1 MVPTRPRSA
10 ARFVVGSAL
19 VAVVAGCSGGTL
31 LRPPAQRP
39 WETFPNGG
47 RLVEARDVLGSCHA
61 ADMIAGSQ
69 VEPFLAVSP
78 ADPAFLVGVWQQD
91 RFSTEGAFGI
101 AVAASRDS
109 GRTWSTSRLPYL
121 STCGGGSYFSLSDPQ
136 VGIDP
141 SGRIYVSTIAF
152 GEPGQAVLVSSSSDF
167 GRSWSRP
174 AVVRRVDDGSAILD
188 KPALLVDRYRP
199 DTAYLVWVEYPRAA
213 GESLSSLRVDTAF
226 ISRSQDGG
234 RTWSTPARLYGSNT
248 ENQNHVLLQLAD
260 RTLVDVFAEGY
271 RLSMPALTEEIRV
284 IRSSDGGN
292 SWSLP
297 ETVAR
302 FPYSVATL
310 GPHPIRAS
318 GQDVSAFAEKNSV
331 YVSWEYN
338 APDHSQIGV
347 VYSTDEGRTWIT
359 PADPVDG
366 PSIAFLP
373 DIAVDAR
380 GGVALTWYQTISSAG
395 DPTTVEFGELDPGRA
410 RWSIKA
416 LIGPFSLD
424 NATPSP
430 EGYFLG
436 DYESLTP
443 SPCGF
448 RLFDSIATRNGSRI
462 TTAAVCPKSP

>member
-1 MVPTRPRSA
+1 V
-10 ARFVVGSAL
+10 
-19 VAVVAGCSGGTL
+19 
-31 LRPPAQRP
+31 
-39 WETFPNGG
+39 TFPNGG
-47 RLVEARDVLGSCHA
+47 RLVDAGDVVGSCHT
-61 ADMIAGSQ
+61 ADVIAGSQ

-91 RFSTEGAFGI
+91 RFSSKGALGI
-101 AVAASRDS
+101 AVAVSRNS
-109 GRTWSTSRLPYL
+109 GRTWSASRLPYL
-121 STCGGGSYFSLSDPQ
+121 SSCGGGSYSWLSDPQ
-136 VGIDP
+136 VGIGP
-141 SGRIYVSTIAF
+141 SRRIYVSTIAV

-167 GRSWSRP
+167 GRSWTRP
-174 AVVRRVDDGSAILD
+174 AVVRSVDDGSAILD
-188 KPALLVDRYRP
+188 KPALLVDRYRR
-199 DTAYLVWVEYPRAA
+199 DTAYEVWVEYPRST

-234 RTWSTPARLYGSNT
+234 RTWSAPARLYGSNT

-284 IRSSDGGN
+284 VRSSDGGK
-292 SWSLP
+292 SWSP
-297 ETVAR
+297 PVTVAR
-302 FPYSVATL
+302 FPFSIATS
-310 GPHPIRAS
+310 GRHQIRAS
-318 GQDVSAFAEKNSV
+318 GQDVSAFAGRKSV

-338 APDHSQIGV
+338 TPDHSQIGV

-366 PSIAFLP
+366 PATAFLP

-380 GGVALTWYQTISSAG
+380 GRVALTWYQSTSSLG
-395 DPTTVEFGELDPGRA
+395 DPTTVQFGELDPGTA
-410 RWSIKA
+410 RWNIKA

-424 NATPSP
+424 QATPSP

-462 TTAAVCPKSP
+462 ATAAVCPKPL